1 MAEDSA
7 EKPIEAG
14 AQPAKP
20 EGPTALT
27 IATGDGKFKTILK
40 DGKSGK
46 FVKKPRALPETREV
60 TRMMREFLNK
70 KISVDDDGNIV
81 KADKTV
87 AEQMMLNMLRI
98 ATNTNPD
105 PKWGQNAIAATEWV
119 HRRAHGKDAPG
130 DAELGALE
138 RSGVKFV
145 YVTAPN
151 IPSEGELK
159 PKEQLKPSFSEPAYI
174 DAEVIEQNG

>member
-7 EKPIEAG
+7 EKTVQPE
-14 AQPAKP
+14 AQPEKP

-27 IATGDGKFKTILK
+27 IAAGNGKFKTVLK

-46 FVKKPRALPETREV
+46 FVKKPRAMPETREM

-70 KISVDDDGNIV
+70 KITADDEGNIV

-87 AEQMMLNMLRI
+87 AEQILLNMLRI
-98 ATNTNPD
+98 AVNQNPD
-105 PKWGQNAIAATEWV
+105 PKWGQNAIAATEWL

-151 IPSEGELK
+151 LPNQGELK
-159 PKEQLKPSFSEPAYI
+159 PREPVKPSFEEAPYI
-174 DAEVIEQNG
+174 DAEVIEQNK